1 MEIILGDICYPKS
14 EAIVIPANSLGIMSN
29 PVQKK
34 IVKDG
39 LGSITK
45 EIKEYITNNKV
56 EIGKIFT
63 TGPGRLKRR
72 GLKKIY
78 HVVIKRLQSDF
89 TSVFIVERALNEVFK
104 KIKADKVKSVSL
116 CGLGIDLGDLDAK
129 SIARITIEICK
140 KHRNQLEI
148 KIIDNN
154 AEFIKECNSFASKL
168 GILDKGKQ
176 DVSIKSTSASVK

>member
-1 MEIILGDICYPKS
+1 MQIILGDICYPKS
-14 EAIVIPANSLGIMSN
+14 EAVIIPANSLGIMSN
-29 PVQKK
+29 TVQKK
-34 IVKDG
+34 IIKDG
-39 LGSITK
+39 SVKITK
-45 EIKEYITNNKV
+45 EIKEFITNNKV

-63 TGPGRLKRR
+63 TGSGRLKRR

-116 CGLGIDLGDLDAK
+116 CGLGIDPGDLDAK
-129 SIARITIEICK
+129 SIARITVEICK
-140 KHRNQLEI
+140 KYKNHLEI

-154 AEFIKECNSFASKL
+154 VEFIKECNNFAVDL
-168 GILDKGKQ
+168 GILNKGKK
-176 DVSIKSTSASVK
+176 DVSIKPISVSFK